1 LQLDRTSGA
10 IPRGAWVTDALPVG
24 ALARH
29 RGSRG
34 SDSDADRAPGVEP
47 VKGTVS
53 LRNVTVRYGDFEAVS
68 NLSLD
73 VAAGEFLAILG
84 PSGSGKTTT
93 MRIIAGFVRPD
104 EGSVRI
110 SGVDVIDLPP
120 FRRDANTVFQS
131 YALFPHMSVE
141 DNVAYA
147 LKMQR
152 VSRKERRRRA
162 AEMLDLVQLAHT
174 AKQRPSELSGGMQQ
188 RVAIARA
195 LAGNPS
201 VLLLDEPLGAL
212 DRKLRE
218 EMQFELRTLQT
229 TLGTTF
235 IYVTHDQEEAL
246 GLADRMIVMRDGRIE
261 QAGPPA
267 QVYDAPAN
275 LWVAAF
281 VGSSNQI
288 AGIVRS
294 VGAQIEIDSDVTRI
308 VAEHAHDELHV
319 GDRVIAVVR
328 PEDVEI
334 SAPAGAGDQVNRV
347 AAMVDDRINVG
358 GQVRAVAKTPGGLEL
373 VAQRPRSSLSAD
385 GTDVRP
391 GHQVDLRFDASA
403 VHVYAAPA
411 PEN

>member
-1 LQLDRTSGA
+1 MRTSAPSGA
-10 IPRGAWVTDALPVG
+10 SVTDARPVG
-24 ALARH
+24 QLAQRW
-29 RGSRG
+29 RSR
-34 SDSDADRAPGVEP
+34 SPEEDAGRVRDAQR

-53 LRNVTVRYGDFEAVS
+53 LRSVTVRYGAFEAIS
-68 NLSLD
+68 DLSLD
-73 VAAGEFLAILG
+73 VDAGEFLAILG

-93 MRIIAGFVRPD
+93 MRVIAGFVRPD
-104 EGSVRI
+104 EGSVQI

-152 VSRKERRRRA
+152 VGRKERRRRA
-162 AEMLDLVQLAHT
+162 AEMLELVRLPHT
-174 AKQRPSELSGGMQQ
+174 ARQRPAELSGGMQQ

-218 EMQFELRTLQT
+218 EMQFELRHLQT

-246 GLADRMIVMRDGRIE
+246 GLADRMVVMREGRIE

-267 QVYDAPAN
+267 QVYDSPSN
-275 LWVAAF
+275 LWVAGF
-281 VGSSNQI
+281 VGSSNQLG
-288 AGIVRS
+288 GIVRS
-294 VGAQIEIDSDVTRI
+294 VGPEVEIDCDVTRI
-308 VAEHAHDELHV
+308 VAEHAHDELRA

-334 SAPAGAGDQVNRV
+334 SAATNTGEHVNRV
-347 AAMVDDRINVG
+347 SALIEDRINVG
-358 GQVRAVAKTPGGLEL
+358 GQVRAVARTPGGIEL
-373 VAQRPRSSLSAD
+373 VAQRPRSGLSAD
-385 GTDVRP
+385 ATDVRP
-391 GHQVDLRFDASA
+391 GQQVELHWDASA

-411 PEN
+411 SET

>member
-1 LQLDRTSGA
+1 M
-10 IPRGAWVTDALPVG
+10 RGD
-24 ALARH
+24 
-29 RGSRG
+29 
-34 SDSDADRAPGVEP
+34 DRA
-47 VKGTVS
+47 KGTVS
-53 LRNVTVRYGDFEAVS
+53 LRNVTVRYGSFEAIS
-68 NLSLD
+68 DLSLD

-93 MRIIAGFVRPD
+93 MRVIAGFVRPD
-104 EGSVRI
+104 QGSVHI
-110 SGVDVIDLPP
+110 SGVDVGDLPP

-152 VSRKERRRRA
+152 VGRRERRRRA
-162 AEMLDLVQLAHT
+162 GEMLELVRLSHT
-174 AKQRPSELSGGMQQ
+174 ARQRPSELSGGMQQ

-218 EMQFELRTLQT
+218 EMQFELRHLQT

-235 IYVTHDQEEAL
+235 VYVTHDQEEAL
-246 GLADRMIVMRDGRIE
+246 ALSDRMVVMRDGRIE

-267 QVYDAPAN
+267 EVYDSPSN
-275 LWVAAF
+275 LWVADF
-281 VGSSNQI
+281 VGSSNQL

-308 VAEHAHDELHV
+308 VAAHAHDELRA
-319 GDRVIAVVR
+319 GDRVVAVVR

-334 SAPAGAGDQVNRV
+334 DTAPRDGDAVNRV
-347 AAMVDDRINVG
+347 AMLIEDRINVG
-358 GQVRAVAKTPGGLEL
+358 GQVRAVARTPGGLEL
-373 VAQRPRSSLSAD
+373 VAQRPRSSFSVGAM
-385 GTDVRP
+385 DVRA
-391 GHQVDLRFDASA
+391 GQAVELHWDASA

-411 PEN
+411 TDS

>member
-1 LQLDRTSGA
+1 
-10 IPRGAWVTDALPVG
+10 VTDGPPVG
-24 ALARH
+24 QLAGQR
-29 RGSRG
+29 RPDVAEGG
-34 SDSDADRAPGVEP
+34 ADRMRDEQR

-53 LRNVTVRYGDFEAVS
+53 LRSVTVRYGDFEAVS
-68 NLSLD
+68 SLSLD

-131 YALFPHMSVE
+131 YALFPHMTVE

-152 VSRKERRRRA
+152 VGRKERRRRA
-162 AEMLDLVQLAHT
+162 AEMLELVRLSHT

-218 EMQFELRTLQT
+218 EMQFELRQLQT

-246 GLADRMIVMRDGRIE
+246 ALADRMVVMRDGRIE
-261 QAGPPA
+261 QQGPPA
-267 QVYDAPAN
+267 EVYDSPSN
-275 LWVAAF
+275 LWVADF
-281 VGSSNQI
+281 VGSSNQL
-288 AGIVRS
+288 AGVVRS
-294 VGAQIEIDSDVTRI
+294 VGSQIEIDSDVTRI
-308 VAEHAHDELHV
+308 VADHPHAELHV
-319 GDRVIAVVR
+319 GDRVVTVIR

-334 SAPAGAGDQVNRV
+334 SAAPDGGGGINRV
-347 AAMVDDRINVG
+347 TATIEDRINVG
-358 GQVRAVAKTPGGLEL
+358 GQVRAVARTPGGLEL
-373 VAQRPRSSLSAD
+373 VAQRPRSALSAD
-385 GTDVRP
+385 ATVVRA
-391 GHQVDLRFDASA
+391 GQQVELRWDANA
-403 VHVYAAPA
+403 VHVYAAPRA
-411 PEN
+411 PESSPDDPASPASAN